1 MLGGRVIILRQKLGI
16 TGTQLQRGCEQEQKK
31 ACRAALDR
39 HARSRGSY
47 HRFAKG
53 PIPAPSRGLTA
64 YAVLGLLARLEIQ
77 VRADGPVWYADWLGF
92 EDTNERNHVIGSAFL
107 LDRDINA
114 VL

>member
-1 MLGGRVIILRQKLGI
+1 MGRGEGYHSETKVGYYRYPTSEGLRAGA
-16 TGTQLQRGCEQEQKK
+16 KK

-47 HRFAKG
+47 HRCAKG
-53 PIPAPSRGLTA
+53 PSPAPGRGLIA
-64 YAVLGLLARLEIQ
+64 DAVLGVFAWFEVQ
-77 VRADGPVWYADWLGF
+77 VRANGPVWYADWLGL
-92 EDTNERNHVIGSAFL
+92 EDTDERNHVIGPAFL